1 MRALVIYF
9 CFTIINYSQVIFLSF
24 SVKGGN
30 HGPYTQSERLPLYQ
44 QFVEQLIQSGHAY
57 PCFCTER
64 RLEFV
69 KKEAIRDGSIPRYDN
84 RCRQLTLVKVE
95 EKKRQGIPYC
105 IRFKVFV
112 LRFNFVLVQNL
123 TSV

>member
-1 MRALVIYF
+1 MCHYFFNQVIYF
-9 CFTIINYSQVIFLSF
+9 SY

-44 QFVEQLIQSGHAY
+44 RYVDQLVQSGHAY
-57 PCFCTER
+57 PCFCSER

-84 RCRQLTLVKVE
+84 RCRQLTLANIA
-95 EKKRQGIPYC
+95 EKKRQGIPNC
-105 IRFKVFV
+105 IRFKVSI
-112 LRFNFVLVQNL
+112 L
-123 TSV
+123 